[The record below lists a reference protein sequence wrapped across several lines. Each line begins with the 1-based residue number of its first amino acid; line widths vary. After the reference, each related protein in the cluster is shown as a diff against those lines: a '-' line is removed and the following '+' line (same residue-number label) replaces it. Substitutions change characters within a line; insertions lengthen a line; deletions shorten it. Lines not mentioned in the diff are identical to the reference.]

1 MATSDRG
8 ANDAI
13 SARLDGLDRV
23 LAARL
28 DAMSGHLD
36 AIDRRTLDMS
46 ASMTRVKEDI
56 SSVKT
61 DVGNIKDQL
70 EKKANQSDLE
80 NLKTTVDGKADAS
93 SLETT
98 KNYNKALFGALIA
111 SLIALVT
118 DQWKQWF

>member
-1 MATSDRG
+1 MATSDQG

-36 AIDRRTLDMS
+36 VIDRRTFDMS

-61 DVGNIKDQL
+61 DVGNIKNQL

-80 NLKTTVDGKADAS
+80 NLKITMNGKADAS